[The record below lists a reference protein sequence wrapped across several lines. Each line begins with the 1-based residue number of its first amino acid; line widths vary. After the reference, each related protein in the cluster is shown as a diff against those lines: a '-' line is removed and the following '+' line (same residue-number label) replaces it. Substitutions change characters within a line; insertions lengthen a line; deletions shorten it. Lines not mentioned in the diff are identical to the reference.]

1 MPPRLDS
8 FQRVGIDVH
17 GILAGRVGEVA
28 LMGAL
33 VGLGVG
39 VGLLLVWSAF
49 TMPRTPR
56 DVARHRDGWL
66 ARRLGEAG
74 LSQVSAPGAGAA
86 EPRARR
92 RARRWSI
99 QVVSGTPPVALA
111 FGADGGLPAVRGGRR
126 PGPAPAAR
134 VRRGLA
140 RGRRQPRLGRARRA
154 CRCPT
159 RWPRSACA
167 GPEPLRP
174 AFDAFALD
182 YQVTGRFGDCL
193 DRLKDELADP
203 VGDRVVE
210 GLRIAR
216 EVGGGELGRLLRN
229 LSGYLRDDA
238 RTRSEMESR
247 QAWTVN
253 GARLAV
259 AAPWLVL
266 LLMSFQSDVIRR
278 YASPAGVVI
287 LVVGAALCVV
297 AYR

>member
-1 MPPRLDS
+1 
-8 FQRVGIDVH
+8 
-17 GILAGRVGEVA
+17 
-28 LMGAL
+28 MGAL

-49 TMPRTPR
+49 AMPRTARVPR
-56 DVARHRDGWL
+56 DRQGRL
-66 ARRLGEAG
+66 ARLLDEAG
-74 LSQVSAPGAGAA
+74 MGTVSVPGLVVLCFGLGVAVALVV
-86 EPRARR
+86 
-92 RARRWSI
+92 
-99 QVVSGTPPVALA
+99 QVVSGTPPVAVA
-111 FGADGGLPAVRGGRR
+111 FGVLAAYLPVAVV
-126 PGPAPAAR
+126 AA
-134 VRRGLA
+134 
-140 RGRRQPRLGRARRA
+140 RARRRQREFA
-154 CRCPT
+154 EV
-159 RWPRSACA
+159 WPEAVDNLVSAVRA
-167 GPEPLRP
+167 GMSLPDALAALAVRGPEPLRP

-182 YQVTGRFGDCL
+182 YQVTGRFGECL
-193 DRLKDELADP
+193 DRLKAELADP

-266 LLMSFQSDVIRR
+266 LIMSLQSDVIRR
-278 YASPAGVVI
+278 YASPAGVVV
-287 LVVGAALCVV
+287 LVVGAGLCVA
-297 AYR
+297 AYWLMLRIGRLPVERRILR